1 MCKELK
7 IAIAIWLVLT
17 LFCGFWFRNSS
28 TPILV
33 VKTIDRDFYTE
44 SIELS
49 DGGKTATFI
58 ENDKKIIVKEPF
70 IIELRNK

>member
-17 LFCGFWFRNSS
+17 LCCAFWFRNSS
-28 TPILV
+28 TPLLV
-33 VKTIDRDFYTE
+33 VRTIDKDYYTDN
-44 SIELS
+44 IELS
-49 DGGKTATFI
+49 DGGKTAVFI
-58 ENDKKIIVKEPF
+58 ENNKKIIVKEPF